1 MYDLDYVPL
10 EDYNFGYTSPIP
22 LAWNPTVY
30 CLVAAFSAV
39 PMWMTIELT
48 FQIYATFKNYNGLY
62 FWSLL
67 FCTWS
72 ITLRQIGRICIY
84 FVPGC
89 NQVFSLS
96 FAMLGWVG
104 TVTGF
109 SVVLY
114 SRLHLVT
121 RNRRILRGVLC
132 MIITDVF
139 ILHLPTMVA
148 QIGVVTKIHRS
159 WVSWY
164 PAMEKAQIVGFTVQ
178 ETIISGIY
186 IYIAQKMVKENYD
199 DHTKRRIGLL
209 ILVQVTCILLGLPF
223 IVLAYTEIFLFKAT
237 LTSFAYAIKLKLEFL
252 VLNQL
257 LGIVRHGIAPRGVHH
272 ADEEQAPGSPS
283 TRQPSAAV
291 RASKKRR
298 FSLAPLRLRSSLSN
312 SLPSPATKSAR
323 ADTGEKTVSESNS
336 QPTAQISSTG
346 CNTLVDSERTTNSV
360 DEILPS
366 REEDKSFADTEKQYL
381 GQYGKRL
388 TL

>member
-1 MYDLDYVPL
+1 
-10 EDYNFGYTSPIP
+10 
-22 LAWNPTVY
+22 
-30 CLVAAFSAV
+30 
-39 PMWMTIELT
+39 
-48 FQIYATFKNYNGLY
+48 
-62 FWSLL
+62 
-67 FCTWS
+67 
-72 ITLRQIGRICIY
+72 
-84 FVPGC
+84 
-89 NQVFSLS
+89 
-96 FAMLGWVG
+96 
-104 TVTGF
+104 
-109 SVVLY
+109 
-114 SRLHLVT
+114 
-121 RNRRILRGVLC
+121 

-164 PAMEKAQIVGFTVQ
+164 PAMEKVQIVGFTVQ

-186 IYIAQKMVKENYD
+186 IYMARKMVKENCD
-199 DHTKRRIGLL
+199 DHTKRRIRLL
-209 ILVQVTCILLGLPF
+209 ILVQVTCILLDLPF
-223 IVLAYTEIFLFKAT
+223 IVLAYTEIFLLKAT
-237 LTSFAYAIKLKLEFL
+237 LTSFAYAIKLKLEFF

-257 LGIVRHGIAPRGVHH
+257 IGIVRHGIAPRGVHH
-272 ADEEQAPGSPS
+272 ADEEQAPGPPS
-283 TRQPSAAV
+283 TRRPSAAV

-298 FSLAPLRLRSSLSN
+298 LSLAPLRLRSSLSN
-312 SLPSPATKSAR
+312 SLPSPATKSAS

-346 CNTLVDSERTTNSV
+346 RNTLVDSERTTNSV